1 MREEVT
7 PAIIEKLVA
16 KAQSGDEGSFER
28 LFEHFF
34 PKIDRFIRFRVKEEN
49 VEDLVSDVFLRTVQN
64 LKRYQVQPKAK
75 FSSWLFR
82 IAHNR
87 VIDHYRRHKE
97 LVGLESEEDNYFL
110 AIPENEDLQPDN
122 LTERAINHDKLFLL
136 LKKLPRLQREV
147 LELRFLEHFSNSEI
161 AHIVGKSEGN
171 IRVIQL
177 RALREIRKQWDS

>member
-82 IAHNR
+82 IAHNL
-87 VIDHYRRHKE
+87 ICDQY
-97 LVGLESEEDNYFL
+97 S
-110 AIPENEDLQPDN
+110 
-122 LTERAINHDKLFLL
+122 
-136 LKKLPRLQREV
+136 
-147 LELRFLEHFSNSEI
+147 
-161 AHIVGKSEGN
+161 KS
-171 IRVIQL
+171 L
-177 RALREIRKQWDS
+177 